1 MSYDH
6 ASVAL
11 PAPCPT
17 VTTNAREPRTPLPVK
32 HRAAV
37 VDSHTVLSHAVDP
50 SRAPALYVACPK
62 PDPCTVTLAD
72 PVPGPLLR
80 VGADRYG
87 MSTDHASVA
96 LPTCMPTVTDIRL
109 LPPTPA
115 ATKHRMEVVA
125 SQPVCSQAVDPSRAP
140 ALYVACPKPDP
151 CTVTLADP
159 VPGPL
164 LRVGADRYG
173 MSTDHASVA
182 LPTCMPTVTDI
193 RLLPPTPAATKHR
206 MEVVASQPV
215 CSHDVSPT
223 RTPAVWSP

>member
-125 SQPVCSQAVDPSRAP
+125 SQPVCSHDVVPIRTCGVYSEIPKSDP
-140 ALYVACPKPDP
+140 D
-151 CTVTLADP
+151 TVTLEEP
-159 VPGPL
+159 VPARFTEVTVL
-164 LRVGADRYG
+164 SAGA
-173 MSTDHASVA
+173 
-182 LPTCMPTVTDI
+182 L
-193 RLLPPTPAATKHR
+193 
-206 MEVVASQPV
+206 
-215 CSHDVSPT
+215 
-223 RTPAVWSP
+223 

>member
-1 MSYDH
+1 VSYDH

-125 SQPVCSQAVDPSRAP
+125 SQPVCS
-140 ALYVACPKPDP
+140 
-151 CTVTLADP
+151 
-159 VPGPL
+159 
-164 LRVGADRYG
+164 
-173 MSTDHASVA
+173 
-182 LPTCMPTVTDI
+182 
-193 RLLPPTPAATKHR
+193 
-206 MEVVASQPV
+206 
-215 CSHDVSPT
+215 HDVCPT
-223 RTPAVWSP
+223 RTPAVWCP